1 MDETGRENQEEVE
14 ENISRCDFL
23 TTLLSFKLYFV
34 TLITLWK
41 IANGGTLIFFFFF
54 WKMRAVLQEEITW
67 LLLKPHGLSNGPGQ
81 RAGGKACNKCKKRSR
96 RNFIKGRTL

>member
-54 WKMRAVLQEEITW
+54 LEDASSTSGRDYLAATET
-67 LLLKPHGLSNGPGQ
+67 
-81 RAGGKACNKCKKRSR
+81 SR
-96 RNFIKGRTL
+96 PQ